1 MCTKE
6 VELRDT
12 AHRVTIID
20 AGRKRGERG
29 GRRAAGERE
38 DYADESTG
46 VTSFGMYFPLR
57 FELRGNQPAESIFIF
72 CSNYKVKLSKTKLN
86 KFWSANITIFP
97 FSRTNSLSLGRISC
111 QKLLILF

>member
-6 VELRDT
+6 VELRDP

-57 FELRGNQPAESIFIF
+57 FELRGINLLNQFLHFVVII
-72 CSNYKVKLSKTKLN
+72 KLN
-86 KFWSANITIFP
+86 
-97 FSRTNSLSLGRISC
+97 
-111 QKLLILF
+111 